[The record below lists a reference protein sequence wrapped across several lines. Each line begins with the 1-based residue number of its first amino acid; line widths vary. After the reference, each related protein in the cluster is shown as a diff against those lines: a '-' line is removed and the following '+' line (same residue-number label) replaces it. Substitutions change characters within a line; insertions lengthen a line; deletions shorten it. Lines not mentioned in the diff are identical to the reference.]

1 MNEEKLLKLFQ
12 EKEKVNTNNLLVS
25 IPDCFEND
33 NEYIV
38 MEKAENGK
46 VWNTKLNNQRT
57 KVIKIIEV
65 N

>member
-12 EKEKVNTNNLLVS
+12 KKEKVNTNNLLIS
-25 IPDCFEND
+25 IPDNFEND

-38 MEKAENGK
+38 MEKEENGK

-57 KVIKIIEV
+57 KVIEIIEV
-65 N
+65 T